1 MNIRE
6 ATVDDAESISKLASE
21 FHHYLSSLGDPT
33 RFNFSAAAYVRD
45 GFSDNPAFLGFVA
58 EIKDEVVGYLIFH
71 FGYDTD
77 YSRRLAYVVDLY
89 VDEKHRSH
97 GIGKAL
103 MKRAGEAALAH
114 GATALWWGVYERN
127 ASALKFYESLG
138 AKHIK
143 DIQFMSI
150 KAEALIDKS

>member
-6 ATVDDAESISKLASE
+6 ATVDDGESISKLASE

-33 RFNFSAAAYVRD
+33 RFNFSAASYVRD
-45 GFSDNPAFLGFVA
+45 GFGDNPAFLGLVA
-58 EIKDEVVGYLIFH
+58 EVEDKVVGYLIFH

-89 VDEKHRSH
+89 VDEKYRGL

-103 MKRAGEAALAH
+103 MKRASEAALAH

-127 ASALKFYESLG
+127 ESALKFYESLG
-138 AKHIK
+138 AKYVK
-143 DIQFMSI
+143 GIQFMSI
-150 KAEALIDKS
+150 N